1 MTRLV
6 RVPDLHT
13 FRQAIVDLACGGTP
27 LDARNRLVVIPTQAA
42 AAHLLRAI
50 EDRRLAPGDAL
61 ALPDFMTRHELVARL
76 ADRLPGRRARLT
88 DPEREVLAGVACRM
102 AIGEGNEPPFRL
114 RPGLVAEIVRFYD
127 SLQRNLKDVD
137 TFERLALGALE
148 PGAAHDRG
156 AERLVR
162 QTRFLVSAFR
172 HFEGLVATTG
182 RADEHVLRSRLIA
195 ETASHPW
202 RHVVV
207 GVGDHAFD
215 RFGLVA
221 ADWDLLSRVPG
232 LERIDLVAT
241 AGAVAGAF
249 HERIHQ
255 LLPGI
260 EEVRVASDR
269 ERPPPVL
276 LVVPGAA
283 RTFSA
288 SAEVGSPSDP
298 TSSAGWAVRFR
309 GSPPARLRHGPPEAS
324 GGGTVREA
332 GRGHPTAHACA
343 AGTPQEGPPRISHL
357 ARDREEEV
365 AGFARWVRQE
375 MRGDK
380 SDGVSGL
387 GRMALVVRRPLPYV
401 YVTREVLRSAGIPL
415 QMFDALP
422 LASEPFA
429 AALDLVI
436 AFVAG
441 NFARGPAIALLRS
454 PHVRLGPPDGAPDGA
469 LTPREVSALDRALS
483 DAGYLGD
490 LATLERLV
498 TTWSDGEGS
507 RRNGVRRAADLL
519 LQAARRLAPLQRR
532 APCADHL
539 AGLQEF
545 LVEYEASPVADE
557 AIGSRH
563 RRGRAAVFDALASL
577 RQAYAGFDARDVEF
591 DETAAVLRRWIDAHT
606 FSPGAGESGIHL
618 VDADSAKFGDF
629 DAVQLAGLIDGEWP
643 DAPRRNIFYS
653 PGLLRELGWPSET
666 DRLDGMRAS
675 FNDLLRLPSSRLVVS
690 SFALE
695 DDAVVAGSA
704 LIDALTSAGLD
715 AREAVA
721 PAARIFEYEALGL
734 EPVVTGA
741 LGPVARAAATRRIA
755 TPRRRRTGATAGHV
769 MAGYSLSALER
780 YQDCPFKFFAADVLK
795 LEEPPEDEPMLS
807 PRARGRF
814 VHEVFQR
821 FFEAWDARGR
831 GTITVERVDE
841 ARALFQQVAE
851 PLLARFSEAEALL
864 ERARLFGS
872 AASVGVVDV
881 VLGLE
886 ASRETPVRERWL
898 EYRLEGDFSLGAT
911 GGSAV
916 PIKGVADRIDLLDGN
931 RLRVID
937 YKSGYAPQ
945 PKRAL
950 QAPIYALCA
959 QERLTG
965 RDGRPWQID
974 EASYVAFAGKRPLV
988 RIVRPG
994 ADAAQVLEAAR
1005 TRVVD
1010 IVGGIARGEFPPRP
1024 YELRI
1029 CGYCAYPSV
1038 CRKDYVGEE

>member
-1 MTRLV
+1 MSSVSPRTTRLV

-13 FRQAIVDLACGGTP
+13 FRQTMVDLSCGGTP
-27 LDARNRLVVIPTQAA
+27 LDARDRLVVVPTQAA
-42 AAHLLRAI
+42 AAHLLRTI
-50 EDRRLAPGDAL
+50 EDRRLAPGGAL
-61 ALPDFMTRHELVARL
+61 ALPDFITRDELIARL
-76 ADRLPGRRARLT
+76 ADRLPGHGGRLS

-102 AIGEGNEPPFRL
+102 AIGEGHEPPFRL

-127 SLQRNLKDVD
+127 ALQRNLNDVD
-137 TFERLALGALE
+137 RFERLALGALE

-172 HFEGLVATTG
+172 HLEGLVAATG
-182 RADEHVLRSRLIA
+182 RADEHVLRSRLVA
-195 ETASHPW
+195 DTAARPW

-215 RFGLVA
+215 RSGLVA
-221 ADWDLLSRVPG
+221 ADWDLLSRVRA

-241 AGAVAGAF
+241 DGTVAGAF

-276 LVVPGAA
+276 LTP
-283 RTFSA
+283 
-288 SAEVGSPSDP
+288 
-298 TSSAGWAVRFR
+298 
-309 GSPPARLRHGPPEAS
+309 
-324 GGGTVREA
+324 GGGTL
-332 GRGHPTAHACA
+332 AH
-343 AGTPQEGPPRISHL
+343 T

-365 AGFARWVRQE
+365 AGFARWVRAE
-375 MRGDK
+375 WRGRE
-380 SDGVSGL
+380 SGGISSL
-387 GRMALVVRRPLPYV
+387 GRIALVVRRPLPYV
-401 YVTREVLRSAGIPL
+401 YLTREVLRSGGIPL

-436 AFVAG
+436 ACVAA
-441 NFARGPAIALLRS
+441 NFARRPVIGLLRS
-454 PHVRLGPPDGAPDGA
+454 PHFRFGPPHSPPGGV
-469 LTPREVSALDRALS
+469 LTPGEVSALDRALS

-490 LATLERLV
+490 LSTLERLV
-498 TTWSDGEGS
+498 TTWSGSDGP
-507 RRNGVRRAADLL
+507 RRSAVTRAADLL
-519 LQAARRLAPLQRR
+519 LHAARRLAPLQRR
-532 APCADHL
+532 APCAVHL

-545 LVEYEASPVADE
+545 LVEYEAAPAADQ
-557 AIGSRH
+557 AIESRH
-563 RRGRAAVFDALASL
+563 RRGRAAVFDALTSL
-577 RQAYAGFDARDVEF
+577 RQAYEGFDAREVDF

-606 FSPGAGESGIHL
+606 FSPEAGASGIHL

-643 DAPRRNIFYS
+643 DAPRRNIFY
-653 PGLLRELGWPSET
+653 PPALLRELGWPSET
-666 DRLDGMRAS
+666 DRLDGIRAS
-675 FNDLLRLPSSRLVVS
+675 FADLLRLPSSRLVVS

-695 DDAVVAGSA
+695 DDAVVAPSS
-704 LIDALTSAGLD
+704 LIDTLSSAGLE
-715 AREAVA
+715 ARDLQT
-721 PAARIFEYEALGL
+721 PAARIFEHEALGL
-734 EPVVTGA
+734 EPVVTNA
-741 LGPVARAAATRRIA
+741 LGAVALAAATLRIA
-755 TPRRRRTGATAGHV
+755 APRRGRTGDTAGHA
-769 MAGYSLSALER
+769 MAAYSLSALER
-780 YQDCPFKFFAADVLK
+780 YQDCPFKFFAVDVLK

-821 FFEAWDARGR
+821 FFEAWDARGH

-841 ARALFQQVAE
+841 ARALFQEVAE

-886 ASRETPVRERWL
+886 ASREAPVRERWL
-898 EYRLEGDFSLGAT
+898 EYRLEGDFHLGRT
-911 GGSAV
+911 GGSAI

-959 QERLTG
+959 RERLTV

-994 ADAAQVLEAAR
+994 AEATQALEAAR

-1010 IVGGIARGEFPPRP
+1010 IVGGIARGEFPAKP

-1038 CRKDYVGEE
+1038 CRKDYVGDE